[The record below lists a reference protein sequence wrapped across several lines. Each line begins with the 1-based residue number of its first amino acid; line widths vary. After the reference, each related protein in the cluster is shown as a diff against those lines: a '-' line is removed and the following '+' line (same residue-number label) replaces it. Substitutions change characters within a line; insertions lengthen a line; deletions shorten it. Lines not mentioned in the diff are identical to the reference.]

1 MSKKHPKGPARIEAN
16 LTAFIDVTFLL
27 IIFFIL
33 VAQLSSSER
42 PNLALPQV
50 EDRASTPLER
60 GERLIINCARRGEG
74 VAYTVGTESFTGE
87 TGLRSLAELVR
98 GWSVTQD
105 EEPLAVRAER
115 TLPYE
120 QIDPVLRL
128 LREANVPAV
137 ELIVIPPEDGSP

>member
-27 IIFFIL
+27 IVFFIL

-42 PNLALPQV
+42 PNLPLAQV
-50 EDRASTPLER
+50 EDRASSPLER

-74 VAYTVGTESFTGE
+74 VAYSVGTESFAGAA
-87 TGLRSLAELVR
+87 GLRSLRELVR
-98 GWSVTQD
+98 VWNVSQD
-105 EEPLAVRAER
+105 EEPLSVRAER

-120 QIDPVLRL
+120 HIDPLLAL
-128 LREANVPAV
+128 LREESVPAV